1 MAEGHVKSSQEPPG
15 PVRIHCHKRIGSN
28 SMQSKDYLP
37 NMGILSGV
45 EDRQK
50 GRSRRSRVSWVRG
63 DRKMDRRG

>member
-1 MAEGHVKSSQEPPG
+1 
-15 PVRIHCHKRIGSN
+15 
-28 SMQSKDYLP
+28 MQLEDSLP

-50 GRSRRSRVSWVRG
+50 GKSRRSRVSLGEGG